1 MGRVSTQRNMLRLSP
16 TTVKYLE
23 VVQSLIADVLHI
35 VPCPSS
41 RKDGYT
47 NNSLNTVIYRTVAS
61 GNEAYVTGLAVAYER
76 TMCGESKAG
85 IPRS

>member
-1 MGRVSTQRNMLRLSP
+1 MGRFSAQRNILRLSP

-47 NNSLNTVIYRTVAS
+47 NNSLKTVVYRTVA
-61 GNEAYVTGLAVAYER
+61 GRNEAYVTGLAIVYER
-76 TMCGESKAG
+76 TMCSESKAG
-85 IPRS
+85 LPRS